1 MDLPWPRE
9 AGSLYVMRIAVV
21 VKDFRAQRGGVERFA
36 HQFVSQ
42 ATKRGHELV
51 VLAHR
56 WNQEEGKRFS
66 LHKVFTIESPSLAKL
81 ISFPL
86 FARHSLEDL
95 GPFDVVF
102 GLTPLFSLD
111 VYRIG
116 EGIHREVL
124 VRRYHTTLSRSWKRW
139 GLKSQYQLWMEKRMF
154 SLQSLQKI
162 ITISEASRRQLLTY
176 YPVPEEKA
184 ITIYNG
190 VDLGRFNPS
199 VRERYRAEARQEWG
213 IGEKEMAVLFV
224 GNDFRRKGLMSLL
237 MALSVLQERGMK
249 MRGLIVGRDS
259 PGPFARACEKL
270 GIGKQIIFLGGMERV
285 EKAYAGADLLVLPT
299 HYDPFGFSCLEA
311 LACGLP
317 VVTTRFA
324 GAAEVIEEG
333 SAGRVIPSP
342 EPALIADAMGCIYKE
357 GSWGEVNAEAWRIAQ
372 FLSLDKNTDAI
383 LSLFAQLRGTS

>member
-1 MDLPWPRE
+1 
-9 AGSLYVMRIAVV
+9 MRIAVV

-42 ATKRGHELV
+42 AMKRGHELV

-56 WNQEEGKRFS
+56 WNEEDGGRFP

-86 FARHSLEDL
+86 FARRLLRDL
-95 GPFDVVF
+95 DPFDVVF
-102 GLTPLFSLD
+102 GLTPLFSFD

-124 VRRYHTTLSRSWKRW
+124 VRRYHTTLSRTWKRW
-139 GLKSQYQLWMEKRMF
+139 GLKSQYLLWMEKRMF
-154 SLQSLQKI
+154 SLPNLQKI
-162 ITISEASRRQLLTY
+162 ITISEASRRQLLAY
-176 YPVPEEKA
+176 YPVPEEKV

-199 VRERYRAEARQEWG
+199 IRERYRAKVRREWG
-213 IGEKEMAVLFV
+213 IGEQEMAVLFV
-224 GNDFRRKGLMSLL
+224 GNDFRRKGLMPFLQ
-237 MALSVLQERGMK
+237 ALSMLQEQGMK
-249 MRGLIVGRDS
+249 MKGLIVGRDS
-259 PGPFARACEKL
+259 PGPFARACREL
-270 GIGKQIIFLGGMERV
+270 GIGDRVVFLGAMEQV
-285 EKAYAGADLLVLPT
+285 EEAYAGADLFVLPT

-333 SAGRVIPSP
+333 RVGRVIPSP
-342 EPALIADAMGCIYKE
+342 EPALIADAIGCIYKE
-357 GSWGEVNAEAWRIAQ
+357 RSWGEVHAGTWKVAQ
-372 FLSLDKNTDAI
+372 FFSLDKNTDAI
-383 LSLFAQLRGTS
+383 LSLFSQLRGIS